1 MERVKEYKDFYRLLL
16 RITEIVESHS
26 KVILSRDEPDPYT
39 DLYAR
44 SRDGIDFSKYVI
56 SGKILVYHDEI
67 KPLDREYLL
76 MHERKKFL
84 GRNAKNLR
92 FSAKEYKD
100 HVIIKLSNGNKY
112 TPYAIYDENNKRIS
126 YGDTDKGLQE
136 TIEDYL
142 LEKIYRG

>member
-1 MERVKEYKDFYRLLL
+1 MEREKGYKDLYRLLL
-16 RITEIVESHS
+16 RITEIMESHS

-39 DLYAR
+39 DLYTR
-44 SRDGIDFSKYVI
+44 SRDGIDFSKYFI
-56 SGKILVYHDEI
+56 SGKIFVYHDEI
-67 KPLDREYLL
+67 RPLDSEYLL
-76 MHERKKFL
+76 IHERKKLF
-84 GRNAKNLR
+84 GRIAKSVR
-92 FSAKEYKD
+92 YSAKEYKD

>member
-1 MERVKEYKDFYRLLL
+1 MERIKEYKDLYRLLL
-16 RITEIVESHS
+16 RITEIVERHS
-26 KVILSRDEPDPYT
+26 KVILSREEPDPYT

-44 SRDGIDFSKYVI
+44 NRDGIDFSKYFI

-76 MHERKKFL
+76 MHERRKFL
-84 GRNAKNLR
+84 GRNDKNEMY
-92 FSAKEYKD
+92 SAMEHKD
-100 HVIIKLSNGNKY
+100 HVIIKQSSGNKR
-112 TPYAIYDENNKRIS
+112 TPYKIYDEGNKLIR
-126 YGDTDKGLQE
+126 YGETSKGLQE

>member
-16 RITEIVESHS
+16 RITDIVESHN

-44 SRDGIDFSKYVI
+44 SRDGIDFSKYFI

-76 MHERKKFL
+76 MHERRKFL
-84 GRNAKNLR
+84 GSNAKNER
-92 FSAKEYKD
+92 FSAMEHKD
-100 HVIIKLSNGNKY
+100 HVIIKLSNGNKR
-112 TPYAIYDENNKRIS
+112 TPYAIYDENNKRITNGETS
-126 YGDTDKGLQE
+126 KGLQE
-136 TIEDYL
+136 TVENYL
-142 LEKIYRG
+142 LEKMYRG

>member
-16 RITEIVESHS
+16 RITEIMESHS

-39 DLYAR
+39 DLYTR

-56 SGKILVYHDEI
+56 SGRILVYHDEI

-84 GRNAKNLR
+84 GRNAKNIR
-92 FSAKEYKD
+92 FSAKEHKD
-100 HVIIKLSNGNKY
+100 HVIIKLSNGNKR
-112 TPYAIYDENNKRIS
+112 TPYAIYDENNKLITNGETS
-126 YGDTDKGLQE
+126 KGLQE
-136 TIEDYL
+136 TIENYL
-142 LEKIYRG
+142 LEKMYRG